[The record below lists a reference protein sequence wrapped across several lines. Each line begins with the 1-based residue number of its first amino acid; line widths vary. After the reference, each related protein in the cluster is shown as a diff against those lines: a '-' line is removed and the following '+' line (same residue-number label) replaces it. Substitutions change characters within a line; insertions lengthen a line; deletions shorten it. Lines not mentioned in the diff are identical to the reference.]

1 MYFGEILRI
10 SWVYEIS
17 LLRFSEFHEP
27 VKYKEL
33 GGHLSGRVVE
43 GVSDSMEEFGK
54 LFDSD
59 HLSENEPELIELIVG
74 DIILSCDQLG
84 LYSLQ
89 WVCQQF
95 C

>member
-1 MYFGEILRI
+1 
-10 SWVYEIS
+10 
-17 LLRFSEFHEP
+17 
-27 VKYKEL
+27 
-33 GGHLSGRVVE
+33 
-43 GVSDSMEEFGK
+43 MEEFGK

-95 C
+95 CQDYWNVDEYKFEMGMIV